1 MDSRSGK
8 IIYTAGNDSAG
19 NPPPPGPDGAM
30 YSVPKK
36 RTAGPQYAVPAS
48 SYDTTEAGSMPVYQ
62 EAMQWRADG
71 RAQPASAIQI
81 RGHHAKL
88 DETMNQGFSH
98 DDSSA

>member
-1 MDSRSGK
+1 MDSRPGS

-19 NPPPPGPDGAM
+19 NPPPPGSDGAM

-36 RTAGPQYAVPAS
+36 QTAGPQYAVPAS
-48 SYDTTEAGSMPVYQ
+48 SYDNTEAGSMPGYQ
-62 EAMQWRADG
+62 EAIQWRTDG
-71 RAQPASAIQI
+71 RAQPAIQI
-81 RGHHAKL
+81 RGHQAKL